1 MPRDKFTAT
10 WVSHSSIGEFLRCP
24 RAYYLKNVYRD
35 PKTRHKI
42 QVTGAPLSLG
52 SAVHEVLEGLS
63 VLPTSERFTEPLLV
77 KFERA
82 WSKVSGK
89 RGGFVDADTEH
100 RYKLRGEAMLRRV
113 QENPGP
119 LARLSVK
126 IKEDLPFFWLSEED
140 NIILCGKIDW
150 LEYLPENDS
159 VNILDFK
166 TSKQEEDSNSLQLPI
181 YTLLVHNCQRRK
193 VGKAYYWYLDFS
205 DDLTEKSLPDLSD
218 SHEKVLEIARQ
229 IKTAR
234 SLQRFKC
241 PNGEEGCFACRPMER
256 VVRGEA
262 EFVGVNEYNTDV
274 YFLPPQGS
282 AQSDEEESVI
292 L

>member
-10 WVSHSSIGEFLRCP
+10 WTSHSSIGEFLRCP

-42 QVTGAPLSLG
+42 QVTGPALSLG

-63 VLPTSERFTEPLLV
+63 VLPTNERFNEPLLT
-77 KFERA
+77 KFDRA
-82 WSKVSGK
+82 WEKVSGK
-89 RGGFVDADTEH
+89 RGGFIDDDTEH

-113 QENPGP
+113 QDNPGP

-126 IKEDLPFFWLSEED
+126 LKEDLPFYWISEED

-150 LEYLPENDS
+150 LEYLPETDS

-193 VGKAYYWYLDFS
+193 VNKAAYWYLEFS
-205 DDLTEKSLPDLSD
+205 DVLTEKELPDLAE
-218 SHEKVLEIARQ
+218 SHERVLEVGRQ

-234 SLQRFKC
+234 ALQRFKC
-241 PNGEEGCFACRPMER
+241 PNGDEGCFACRPMER
-256 VVRGEA
+256 VLKGEA
-262 EFVGVNEYNTDV
+262 ELVGTNEYNTDV
-274 YFLPPQGS
+274 YLLPQSGVS
-282 AQSDEEESVI
+282 ATDEEESVI